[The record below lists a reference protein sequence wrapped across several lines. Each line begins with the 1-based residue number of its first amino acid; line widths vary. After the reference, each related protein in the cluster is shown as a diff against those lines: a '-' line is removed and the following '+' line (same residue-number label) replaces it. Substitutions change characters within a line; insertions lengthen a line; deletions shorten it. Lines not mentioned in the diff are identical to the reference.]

1 MNWLRKVA
9 FGERAAE
16 VAGDMEEANASSSSD
31 GGASR
36 AVPHEPNSTECA
48 VRASSGLFEHAASP
62 SEGLDARKAC
72 GSVPV
77 LLAPM
82 AGVNDI
88 AFRQLSLEL
97 GCDITY
103 TEMVSSK
110 ALSFANEKTRHL
122 LDRAPN
128 ERRVAV
134 QLFGHEPETMAREA
148 AWIESEMGDALA
160 YIDINM
166 GCPARK
172 IVKKGDGSALMTT
185 PELAAEIVRKVSAAV
200 EHPTTVKFR
209 KGYAADEDIA
219 VDFARRHGRCRRCGG
234 CGARPHGGAILFG
247 MRRLGRDCACEGR
260 RRGTRY
266 RQWRC
271 DWRERGVCARGANGL
286 RCRDDRSRRAGE
298 PVGVRAGARRLKRR
312 SRACAAYA

>member
-110 ALSFANEKTRHL
+110 ALSFANRENASLARP
-122 LDRAPN
+122 RAQ
-128 ERRVAV
+128 RT
-134 QLFGHEPETMAREA
+134 Q
-148 AWIESEMGDALA
+148 
-160 YIDINM
+160 
-166 GCPARK
+166 GCR
-172 IVKKGDGSALMTT
+172 
-185 PELAAEIVRKVSAAV
+185 AAV
-200 EHPTTVKFR
+200 WPR
-209 KGYAADEDIA
+209 A
-219 VDFARRHGRCRRCGG
+219 
-234 CGARPHGGAILFG
+234 
-247 MRRLGRDCACEGR
+247 
-260 RRGTRY
+260 
-266 RQWRC
+266 
-271 DWRERGVCARGANGL
+271 
-286 RCRDDRSRRAGE
+286 RDD
-298 PVGVRAGARRLKRR
+298 GA
-312 SRACAAYA
+312 

>member
-9 FGERAAE
+9 FEECAAE
-16 VAGDMEEANASSSSD
+16 AAGDMEEANASSSSD

-48 VRASSGLFEHAASP
+48 VRASSGLFEHVASP

-72 GSVPV
+72 SSIPV

-148 AWIESEMGDALA
+148 AWIESELGDALA
-160 YIDINM
+160 DIDINR
-166 GCPARK
+166 GCPAR
-172 IVKKGDGSALMTT
+172 
-185 PELAAEIVRKVSAAV
+185 
-200 EHPTTVKFR
+200 
-209 KGYAADEDIA
+209 
-219 VDFARRHGRCRRCGG
+219 
-234 CGARPHGGAILFG
+234 
-247 MRRLGRDCACEGR
+247 
-260 RRGTRY
+260 
-266 RQWRC
+266 
-271 DWRERGVCARGANGL
+271 
-286 RCRDDRSRRAGE
+286 
-298 PVGVRAGARRLKRR
+298 
-312 SRACAAYA
+312 

>member
-1 MNWLRKVA
+1 MGCFTR
-9 FGERAAE
+9 
-16 VAGDMEEANASSSSD
+16 SS
-31 GGASR
+31 R
-36 AVPHEPNSTECA
+36 TEPNSTNVLFA
-48 VRASSGLFEHAASP
+48 RGSGLFEHAASP

-72 GSVPV
+72 SSIPV

-160 YIDINM
+160 IIDINM

-185 PELAAEIVRKVSAAV
+185 PELAPRLCARCRPPSNIPRRSNSARGML
-200 EHPTTVKFR
+200 PMKTSR
-209 KGYAADEDIA
+209 SISPAAWKMPA
-219 VDFARRHGRCRRCGG
+219 LRRLRCTAARRRNS
-234 CGARPHGGAILFG
+234 I
-247 MRRLGRDCACEGR
+247 RDAPI
-260 RRGTRY
+260 GT
-266 RQWRC
+266 
-271 DWRERGVCARGANGL
+271 
-286 RCRDDRSRRAGE
+286 
-298 PVGVRAGARRLKRR
+298 
-312 SRACAAYA
+312 